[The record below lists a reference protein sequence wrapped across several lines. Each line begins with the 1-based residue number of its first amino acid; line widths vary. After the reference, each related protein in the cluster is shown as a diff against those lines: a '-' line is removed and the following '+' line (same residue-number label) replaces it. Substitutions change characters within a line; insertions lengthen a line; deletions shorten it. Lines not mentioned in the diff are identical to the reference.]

1 MSNCPR
7 LESDGL
13 MRAHEDAHAEL
24 GLADLLPHATVLG
37 VVQAHAAVLDRNLQ
51 NEIRPRLVV
60 NLIFLHI
67 FYSRCIPS
75 VMMF

>member
-1 MSNCPR
+1 MSNRPR

-24 GLADLLPHATVLG
+24 GLADLLPHAAVLG

-51 NEIRPRLVV
+51 NEIRPR
-60 NLIFLHI
+60 
-67 FYSRCIPS
+67 
-75 VMMF
+75 